1 MGTPAPDNQPFQKKA
16 IDVQFPA
23 EAPNDF
29 PVAMQTSAKHG
40 VIYLVTKYGYVH
52 VFDIESGTLIYMNRI
67 SADTMFV
74 TAPYEPT
81 SGIIAVNRKGQV
93 SRSAAVRIIHAC
105 SPRSCQLASMKRMSC
120 HISRIHWQ
128 MPNWPTRCRR
138 DAIYRALINCSWRDL
153 RSCSKVETTPK
164 RPKSLL
170 RHRG

>member
-1 MGTPAPDNQPFQKKA
+1 
-16 IDVQFPA
+16 VQFPA

-93 SRSAAVRIIHAC
+93 RRGARVFVFELSSTVLVR
-105 SPRSCQLASMKRMSC
+105 RFCQLVSMKRMSC
-120 HISRIHWQ
+120 HISRIHWE
-128 MPNWPTRCRR
+128 MLNWLIKCQP
-138 DAIYRALINCSWRDL
+138 DAICQVLISYSLQDL
-153 RSCSKVETTPK
+153 HNYSKVATMPK
-164 RPKSLL
+164 RPKLL
-170 RHRG
+170 LLHHG